1 MTKQRRK
8 ELPPLMNGEFVRV
21 REGNKWKPA
30 KVTEILPLPRSYKV
44 ETERGEYRRNRRHLL
59 RTEEPK
65 ASEFVCT
72 APSDEDTAP
81 SDEDLTDTEVE
92 MSGAGALHN
101 PRSTPV
107 KMSMATTTRSGR
119 TVT

>member
-1 MTKQRRK
+1 
-8 ELPPLMNGEFVRV
+8 MNGEFVRV

-65 ASEFVCT
+65 ASEF
-72 APSDEDTAP
+72 EDTAP
-81 SDEDLTDTEVE
+81 SNEDLTDTEVE
-92 MSGAGALHN
+92 VSGAGDMHN

-119 TVT
+119 TVREPPRFKDYVKF